1 MAAVRVNTMVK
12 MRAQAGCVSH
22 SLADVMV
29 RDMVQSIDEPA
40 ERGDTNKGPTSTE
53 TALSPLIGCTNVIAR
68 KCAHKLGIDIGHLR
82 ISAVTTFD
90 RCGVT
95 LEEEIEVPFQSIDL
109 SEKSD
114 GSASESEL
122 QAVAGEVAKF
132 CPLSKLYRRAGTEI
146 NGTWGK
152 V

>member
-1 MAAVRVNTMVK
+1 MATVRVKTTMK
-12 MRAQAGCVSH
+12 MRAQADCVSH

-29 RDMVQSIDEPA
+29 RELVQPIDEPA
-40 ERGDTNKGPTSTE
+40 ERGGTNKGPTPTE
-53 TALSPLIGCTNVIAR
+53 TALSALIGCTNVIAH
-68 KCAHKLGIDIGHLR
+68 KCAHKLGIDIGNLS

-90 RCGVT
+90 RRGVT

-109 SEKSD
+109 SVKSD
-114 GSASESEL
+114 GSASQSEL

-132 CPLSKLYRRAGTEI
+132 CPLSKLFRSAGTEI
-146 NGTWGK
+146 NETWVK